1 MSAKYGVKYK
11 LDMIED
17 SSGAFGSINQVLTV
31 DDTDNQV
38 KWKTPTAG
46 ITGSGTANVFPKFT
60 ASTVLGDSM
69 VIYEEESSTPVSTQQ
84 IVDGSFANGSTD
96 WQVGSGSWSVASSKA
111 TCNGTNASDPIALA
125 DVLYQVSSAG
135 VSANDSVSISFTI
148 SDRTT
153 GTLNL
158 YSYGVES
165 TFVGNGA
172 KTATITSTG
181 NTNFYF
187 YTEDGFD
194 GSVTAISALADVGG
208 FDGGIGIET
217 SAPKAKLDVNG
228 TIRLSDSVD
237 TDDVYAGTL
246 RWADDLSNT
255 SPSGSKYALQISDG
269 GGWTDVI
276 AFVNDYV

>member
-1 MSAKYGVKYK
+1 MKFLS
-11 LDMIED
+11 DIEVEEGLRD
-17 SSGAFGSINQVLTV
+17 DSGDLGSSGQVLSSTG
-31 DDTDNQV
+31 
-38 KWKTPTAG
+38 TATNWIDAG
-46 ITGSGTANVFPKFT
+46 LTGSGTTNVLPKFT
-60 ASTVLGDSM
+60 ASTVLGDST
-69 VIYEEESSTPVSTQQ
+69 VFEEGSSTAVSTQQ

-96 WQVGSGSWSVASSKA
+96 WQVGSGSWSVASGKA
-111 TCNGTNASDPIALA
+111 TCNGTNASDPVVLA
-125 DVLYQVSSAG
+125 DALYQVSSAG
-135 VSANDSVSISFTI
+135 VSINDSVSISFTI

-181 NTNFYF
+181 NNNFYF
-187 YTEDGFD
+187 YTENGFD

-208 FDGGIGIET
+208 FSGGIGINT
-217 SAPKAKLDVNG
+217 TTPKARLDVNG
-228 TIRLSDSVD
+228 AIRLSDSVD

-255 SPSGSKYALQISDG
+255 SPSGSKYALQISNG

-276 AFVNDYV
+276 AFVNDDM

>member
-1 MSAKYGVKYK
+1 MKFLA
-11 LDMIED
+11 DIEVEEGLKD
-17 SSGAFGSINQVLTV
+17 SDGDLGSNGQVLSSTSTGTNWI
-31 DDTDNQV
+31 D
-38 KWKTPTAG
+38 AG

-111 TCNGTNASDPIALA
+111 TCNGTNASDPIVLA

-135 VSANDSVSISFTI
+135 VSINDSVSISFTI

-181 NTNFYF
+181 NTGFYF
-187 YTEDGFD
+187 YTTSGFD
-194 GSVTAISALADVGG
+194 GSVTAISAC
-208 FDGGIGIET
+208 
-217 SAPKAKLDVNG
+217 
-228 TIRLSDSVD
+228 
-237 TDDVYAGTL
+237 
-246 RWADDLSNT
+246 RW
-255 SPSGSKYALQISDG
+255 
-269 GGWTDVI
+269 V
-276 AFVNDYV
+276 